1 MKKLVVGILAHVDS
15 GKTTLSEAM
24 LYTAGKIRKLG
35 RVDHKDAYLDTD
47 AQERERG
54 ITIFSKQAVFTY
66 DGMEITLLDTP
77 GHVDFSA
84 EMERTLQVLDYAILV
99 INGVDGVQ
107 SHTDTLWK
115 LLKRYEIPTF
125 IFVNKMDMDGADKD
139 AVFQNI
145 RKKLDGDCVDFSSGD
160 RDEQIAMAD
169 ERLLDTYL
177 DSGMVEVED
186 IIEAILD
193 RKIFPCFWGSALKLS
208 GVQELLDAMNTY
220 MVMPA
225 YNAEFGGRIFKISRD
240 AKGERLTY
248 MKVTGGSL
256 KCREQIEGT
265 EGKVNQIRI
274 YSGARYETV
283 EEASAGTVCAVTGL
297 GETSAGQGVGCE
309 QENVFAGLEPVLS
322 YKVSYPEDKDAVVV
336 LRDIRQLE
344 EEEPELHVEFA
355 QETGE
360 IFVKVMGQV
369 QLQVLTQIVKDRFG
383 YLISFGMG
391 RIIYKETLAEPV
403 MGVGHFEPLRHYAEV
418 HLLMEPLEP
427 GSGMQ
432 FDTICSEDVLDKNWQ
447 RLILTHLEEKE
458 YRGVLTGAPITDMK
472 ITVTAGRA
480 HQKHTEGGDFRQATY
495 RAVRQG
501 LMMGECRLLEP
512 VYAFRLEIPTEMTGR
527 AMNDITRMH
536 GRFAQPEIEG
546 EMSILTGTAPVA
558 TMQEYQQDVTAYTR
572 GQGKLSCT
580 LQGYEPCHN
589 EDEVLAAS
597 TYDPELDL
605 ANPASSVFCAH
616 GAGYIVDWYDVY
628 DMMHVKEDPGFAL
641 AGMEDVLRNITSE
654 PTEADEDNRKRMA
667 RERQDA
673 GVPVYDEK
681 ELEDIFVRTYGSNS
695 RENAAY
701 NKAGFNR
708 YNKGVSEA
716 DWYVKKAAGHGKS
729 KTAGAQTLSA
739 GSKTADTGIARPGAY
754 RKQKGEKEYLLVDGY
769 NVIFAWDD
777 LKALAAVNIDSAR
790 DKLIDIMSNYQGYV
804 GCELILVFDA
814 YKVKQNPGSITKHGN
829 IHVVYTKEAET
840 ADMYIEKTTH
850 ELGRKYK
857 VTVASSDGLE
867 QLIIMGQGAL
877 RMSSRGLREE
887 VERVNQILRKSK
899 DSSIT
904 NILKLIG
911 FFLVALFLR
920 HNRKYRIHVKPPAL
934 A

>member
-99 INGVDGVQ
+99 INGMDGVQ

-115 LLKRYEIPTF
+115 LLKRYEIPTC
-125 IFVNKMDMDGADKD
+125 IFVNKMDMEGTDKD
-139 AVFQNI
+139 VVFQNI

-309 QENVFAGLEPVLS
+309 QGNMFAGLEPVLS

-369 QLQVLTQIVKDRFG
+369 QLQVLTQIIKDRFG

-597 TYDPELDL
+597 TYDPELDM

-673 GVPVYDEK
+673 GAPVYDEK

-701 NKAGFNR
+701 NKAGFDR
-708 YNKGVSEA
+708 HNKSVSEA
-716 DWYVKKAAGHGKS
+716 DWYVKKAAEHGKS
-729 KTAGAQTLSA
+729 KTAGAQTPSV

-790 DKLIDIMSNYQGYV
+790 DKLIDVMSNYQGYV

-887 VERVNQILRKSK
+887 VERVNQILRN
-899 DSSIT
+899 DY
-904 NILKLIG
+904 LK
-911 FFLVALFLR
+911 
-920 HNRKYRIHVKPPAL
+920 
-934 A
+934 

>member
-99 INGVDGVQ
+99 INGMDGVQ

-125 IFVNKMDMDGADKD
+125 IFVNKMDMEGTDKD

-309 QENVFAGLEPVLS
+309 QENVFVGLEPVLS

-369 QLQVLTQIVKDRFG
+369 QLQVLTQIIKDRFG

-673 GVPVYDEK
+673 GAPVYDEK

-708 YNKGVSEA
+708 YNKSVSEA
-716 DWYVKKAAGHGKS
+716 DWYVKKAAEHGKS
-729 KTAGAQTLSA
+729 KTTGAQTLSA

-777 LKALAAVNIDSAR
+777 LKALVAVNIDSAR

-887 VERVNQILRKSK
+887 VERVNQILRN
-899 DSSIT
+899 DY
-904 NILKLIG
+904 LK
-911 FFLVALFLR
+911 
-920 HNRKYRIHVKPPAL
+920 
-934 A
+934 

>member
-125 IFVNKMDMDGADKD
+125 IFVNKMDMEGTDKD
-139 AVFQNI
+139 AVFLNI

-369 QLQVLTQIVKDRFG
+369 QLQVLTQIIKDRFG

-558 TMQEYQQDVTAYTR
+558 TMQEYQQDVTVYTR

-887 VERVNQILRKSK
+887 VERVNQILRN
-899 DSSIT
+899 DY
-904 NILKLIG
+904 LK
-911 FFLVALFLR
+911 
-920 HNRKYRIHVKPPAL
+920 
-934 A
+934 

>member
-47 AQERERG
+47 VQERERG

-84 EMERTLQVLDYAILV
+84 EMERTLQVLDYAVLV
-99 INGVDGVQ
+99 INGMDGVQ

-139 AVFQNI
+139 AIFQNI
-145 RKKLDGDCVDFSSGD
+145 RKKLDGDCVDFLSED

-177 DSGMVEVED
+177 DSGTVETED
-186 IIEAILD
+186 IVEAILD

-283 EEASAGTVCAVTGL
+283 EEAPAGTVCAVTGL
-297 GETSAGQGVGCE
+297 SGTSAGQGVGCE
-309 QENVFAGLEPVLS
+309 QGNVFAGLEPVLS

-355 QETGE
+355 QETRE

-369 QLQVLTQIVKDRFG
+369 QLQVLTQIIKDRFG

-418 HLLMEPLEP
+418 HLLMEPMEP

-546 EMSILTGTAPVA
+546 EMSILTGTAPVV

-597 TYDPELDL
+597 TYDPELDM

-654 PTEADEDNRKRMA
+654 PAEADEDNRKRMA
-667 RERQDA
+667 RERQGTGA
-673 GVPVYDEK
+673 PVYDEK

-708 YNKGVSEA
+708 YNKSVSEA

-729 KTAGAQTLSA
+729 KTVGAQTPA
-739 GSKTADTGIARPGAY
+739 VGSKTADTGIARPGAY

-887 VERVNQILRKSK
+887 VERVNRILRN
-899 DSSIT
+899 DY
-904 NILKLIG
+904 LK
-911 FFLVALFLR
+911 
-920 HNRKYRIHVKPPAL
+920 
-934 A
+934 

>member
-66 DGMEITLLDTP
+66 DSMEITLLDTP

-99 INGVDGVQ
+99 INGMDGVQ

-125 IFVNKMDMDGADKD
+125 IFVNKMDMEGTDKD
-139 AVFQNI
+139 TVFQNI

-369 QLQVLTQIVKDRFG
+369 QLQVLTQIIKDRFG

-597 TYDPELDL
+597 TYDPELDM

-673 GVPVYDEK
+673 GAPVYDEK

-708 YNKGVSEA
+708 HNKSVSEA
-716 DWYVKKAAGHGKS
+716 DWYVKKAAEHGKS
-729 KTAGAQTLSA
+729 KTAGAQTPSV

-790 DKLIDIMSNYQGYV
+790 DKLIDVMSNYQGYV

-887 VERVNQILRKSK
+887 VERVNQILRN
-899 DSSIT
+899 DY
-904 NILKLIG
+904 LK
-911 FFLVALFLR
+911 
-920 HNRKYRIHVKPPAL
+920 
-934 A
+934 

>member
-99 INGVDGVQ
+99 INGMDGVQ

-115 LLKRYEIPTF
+115 LLKRYEIPTL

-139 AVFQNI
+139 AVFRNI

-177 DSGMVEVED
+177 DSGTVETED

-274 YSGARYETV
+274 YSGTRYETV
-283 EEASAGTVCAVTGL
+283 EEAPAGTVCAITGL
-297 GETSAGQGVGCE
+297 NGTSAGQGAGCE
-309 QENVFAGLEPVLS
+309 QGNVFVGLEPVLS

-369 QLQVLTQIVKDRFG
+369 QLQVLTQIIKDRFG

-418 HLLMEPLEP
+418 HLLMEPLEL

-458 YRGVLTGAPITDMK
+458 YRGVLTGALITDIK

-501 LMMGECRLLEP
+501 LMMGESRLLEP

-546 EMSILTGTAPVA
+546 EMSILTGTAPVV

-597 TYDPELDL
+597 AYDPELDM

-667 RERQDA
+667 RERQGA
-673 GVPVYDEK
+673 GAPVYDEK
-681 ELEDIFVRTYGSNS
+681 ELEDIFARTYGSNS

-708 YNKGVSEA
+708 YNKSVSEA

-729 KTAGAQTLSA
+729 KTASVQTSA
-739 GSKTADTGIARPGAY
+739 VGSKTADTGIARPGAY

-790 DKLIDIMSNYQGYV
+790 DKLIDIMLNYQGYV

-887 VERVNQILRKSK
+887 VERVNQILRN
-899 DSSIT
+899 DY
-904 NILKLIG
+904 LK
-911 FFLVALFLR
+911 
-920 HNRKYRIHVKPPAL
+920 
-934 A
+934 

>member
-1 MKKLVVGILAHVDS
+1 MGEQKPEKTKKHICAGLLAHVDS

-99 INGVDGVQ
+99 INGMDGVQ

-125 IFVNKMDMDGADKD
+125 IFVNKMDMEGADKD

-256 KCREQIEGT
+256 KCREQIEET

-369 QLQVLTQIVKDRFG
+369 QLQVLTQIIKDRFG

-597 TYDPELDL
+597 TYDPELDM

-667 RERQDA
+667 REQQDA
-673 GVPVYDEK
+673 GAPVYDEK

-708 YNKGVSEA
+708 HNKSVSEA
-716 DWYVKKAAGHGKS
+716 DWYVKKAAEHGKS
-729 KTAGAQTLSA
+729 KTAGAQTPSV

-790 DKLIDIMSNYQGYV
+790 DKLIDVMSNYQGYV

-887 VERVNQILRKSK
+887 VERVNQILRN
-899 DSSIT
+899 DY
-904 NILKLIG
+904 LK
-911 FFLVALFLR
+911 
-920 HNRKYRIHVKPPAL
+920 
-934 A
+934 

>member
-84 EMERTLQVLDYAILV
+84 EMERTLQVIDYAILV
-99 INGVDGVQ
+99 INGMDGVQ

-125 IFVNKMDMDGADKD
+125 IFVNKMDMEGTDKD

-322 YKVSYPEDKDAVVV
+322 YKVSYPGDKDAVVV

-369 QLQVLTQIVKDRFG
+369 QLQVLTQIIKDRFG

-597 TYDPELDL
+597 TYDPELDM

-628 DMMHVKEDPGFAL
+628 DMMHVKEDLGFAL

-673 GVPVYDEK
+673 GAPVYDEK

-708 YNKGVSEA
+708 HNKSVSEA
-716 DWYVKKAAGHGKS
+716 DWYVKKAAEHGKS
-729 KTAGAQTLSA
+729 KTVGAQTPSV

-790 DKLIDIMSNYQGYV
+790 DKLIDVMSNYQGYV

-887 VERVNQILRKSK
+887 VERVNQILRN
-899 DSSIT
+899 DY
-904 NILKLIG
+904 LK
-911 FFLVALFLR
+911 
-920 HNRKYRIHVKPPAL
+920 
-934 A
+934 

>member
-1 MKKLVVGILAHVDS
+1 MMDRNRVNTDMKKLVVGILAHVDS

-887 VERVNQILRKSK
+887 VERVNQILRN
-899 DSSIT
+899 DY
-904 NILKLIG
+904 LK
-911 FFLVALFLR
+911 
-920 HNRKYRIHVKPPAL
+920 
-934 A
+934 

>member
-66 DGMEITLLDTP
+66 GGMEITLLDTP

-99 INGVDGVQ
+99 INGMDGVQ

-125 IFVNKMDMDGADKD
+125 IFVNKMDMEGTDKD

-283 EEASAGTVCAVTGL
+283 EEAFAGTVCAVTGL

-322 YKVSYPEDKDAVVV
+322 YKVSYPGDKDAVVV

-369 QLQVLTQIVKDRFG
+369 QLQVLTQIIKDRFG

-597 TYDPELDL
+597 TYDPELDM

-628 DMMHVKEDPGFAL
+628 DMMHVKEDLGFAL

-673 GVPVYDEK
+673 GAPVYDEK

-708 YNKGVSEA
+708 HNKSVSEA
-716 DWYVKKAAGHGKS
+716 DWYVKKAAEHGKS
-729 KTAGAQTLSA
+729 KTVGAQTPSV

-790 DKLIDIMSNYQGYV
+790 DKLIDVMSNYQGYV

-814 YKVKQNPGSITKHGN
+814 YRVKQNPGSITKHEN

-887 VERVNQILRKSK
+887 VERVNQILRN
-899 DSSIT
+899 DY
-904 NILKLIG
+904 LK
-911 FFLVALFLR
+911 
-920 HNRKYRIHVKPPAL
+920 
-934 A
+934 

>member
-99 INGVDGVQ
+99 INGMDGVQ

-125 IFVNKMDMDGADKD
+125 IFVNKMDMEGTDKD

-597 TYDPELDL
+597 TYDPEFDM

-641 AGMEDVLRNITSE
+641 AGMEDVLRNIMSE

-695 RENAAY
+695 RGNAAY

-729 KTAGAQTLSA
+729 KTVGAQTLSA

-887 VERVNQILRKSK
+887 VERVNQILRN
-899 DSSIT
+899 DY
-904 NILKLIG
+904 LK
-911 FFLVALFLR
+911 
-920 HNRKYRIHVKPPAL
+920 
-934 A
+934 

>member
-1 MKKLVVGILAHVDS
+1 MMDRNRVNTDMKKLVVGILAHVDS

-99 INGVDGVQ
+99 INGMDGVQ

-125 IFVNKMDMDGADKD
+125 IFVNKMDMEGTDKD

-145 RKKLDGDCVDFSSGD
+145 QKKLDGDCVDFSSGD

-322 YKVSYPEDKDAVVV
+322 YKVSYPGDKDAVVV

-369 QLQVLTQIVKDRFG
+369 QLQVLTQIIKDRFG

-597 TYDPELDL
+597 TYDPELDMV
-605 ANPASSVFCAH
+605 NPASSVFCAH

-673 GVPVYDEK
+673 GAPVYDEK

-708 YNKGVSEA
+708 HNKSVSEA
-716 DWYVKKAAGHGKS
+716 DWYVKKAAEHGKS
-729 KTAGAQTLSA
+729 KTAGAQTPSV

-790 DKLIDIMSNYQGYV
+790 DKLIDVMSNYQGYV

-887 VERVNQILRKSK
+887 VERVNQILRN
-899 DSSIT
+899 DY
-904 NILKLIG
+904 LK
-911 FFLVALFLR
+911 
-920 HNRKYRIHVKPPAL
+920 
-934 A
+934 

>member
-47 AQERERG
+47 VQERERG

-99 INGVDGVQ
+99 INGMDGVQ

-139 AVFQNI
+139 AIFQNI
-145 RKKLDGDCVDFSSGD
+145 RKKLDGDCVDFLSED

-177 DSGMVEVED
+177 DSGTVETED

-256 KCREQIEGT
+256 KCREQIDGT

-283 EEASAGTVCAVTGL
+283 EEAPAGTVCAVTGL
-297 GETSAGQGVGCE
+297 SETSAGQGVGCE

-355 QETGE
+355 QETRE

-418 HLLMEPLEP
+418 HLLMEPMEP

-558 TMQEYQQDVTAYTR
+558 TMQGYQQDVTAYTR

-597 TYDPELDL
+597 TYDPELDM

-654 PTEADEDNRKRMA
+654 PAEADEDNRKRMA
-667 RERQDA
+667 RERQGA
-673 GVPVYDEK
+673 GAPVYDEK

-708 YNKGVSEA
+708 YNKSVSEA

-729 KTAGAQTLSA
+729 KTVGAQTPA
-739 GSKTADTGIARPGAY
+739 VGSKTADTGIARPGAY

-887 VERVNQILRKSK
+887 VERVNRILRN
-899 DSSIT
+899 DY
-904 NILKLIG
+904 LK
-911 FFLVALFLR
+911 
-920 HNRKYRIHVKPPAL
+920 
-934 A
+934 

>member
-99 INGVDGVQ
+99 INGMDGVQ

-125 IFVNKMDMDGADKD
+125 IFVNKMDMEGADKD

-369 QLQVLTQIVKDRFG
+369 QLQVLTQIIKDRFG

-887 VERVNQILRKSK
+887 VERVNQILRN
-899 DSSIT
+899 DY
-904 NILKLIG
+904 LK
-911 FFLVALFLR
+911 
-920 HNRKYRIHVKPPAL
+920 
-934 A
+934 

>member
-1 MKKLVVGILAHVDS
+1 MMDRNKVNTYMKKLVVGILAHVDS

-99 INGVDGVQ
+99 INGMDGVQ

-115 LLKRYEIPTF
+115 LLKRYEIPTL

-139 AVFQNI
+139 AVFRNI

-177 DSGMVEVED
+177 DSGTVETED

-274 YSGARYETV
+274 YSGTRYETV
-283 EEASAGTVCAVTGL
+283 EEAPAGTVCAITGL
-297 GETSAGQGVGCE
+297 NGTSAGQGAGCE
-309 QENVFAGLEPVLS
+309 QGNVFVGLEPVLS

-369 QLQVLTQIVKDRFG
+369 QFQVLTQIIKDRFG

-418 HLLMEPLEP
+418 HLLMEPLEL

-458 YRGVLTGAPITDMK
+458 YRGVLTGALITDIK

-501 LMMGECRLLEP
+501 LMMGESRLLEP

-546 EMSILTGTAPVA
+546 EMSILTGTAPVV

-597 TYDPELDL
+597 AYDPELDM

-667 RERQDA
+667 RERQGA
-673 GVPVYDEK
+673 GAPVYDEK
-681 ELEDIFVRTYGSNS
+681 ELEDIFARTYGSNS

-708 YNKGVSEA
+708 YNKSVSEA

-729 KTAGAQTLSA
+729 KTASVQTSA
-739 GSKTADTGIARPGAY
+739 VGSKTADTGIARPGAY

-790 DKLIDIMSNYQGYV
+790 DKLIDIMLNYQGYV

-887 VERVNQILRKSK
+887 VERVNQILRN
-899 DSSIT
+899 DY
-904 NILKLIG
+904 LK
-911 FFLVALFLR
+911 
-920 HNRKYRIHVKPPAL
+920 
-934 A
+934 

>member
-99 INGVDGVQ
+99 INGMDGVQ

-125 IFVNKMDMDGADKD
+125 IFVNKMDMEGTDKD
-139 AVFQNI
+139 VVFQNI

-309 QENVFAGLEPVLS
+309 QGNMFAGLEPVLS

-369 QLQVLTQIVKDRFG
+369 QLQVLTQIIKDRFG

-580 LQGYEPCHN
+580 CTLQGYEPCHN

-597 TYDPELDL
+597 TYDPELDM

-654 PTEADEDNRKRMA
+654 PTGADEDNRKRMA

-673 GVPVYDEK
+673 GAPVYDEK

-708 YNKGVSEA
+708 HNKSVSEA
-716 DWYVKKAAGHGKS
+716 DWYVKKAAEHGKS
-729 KTAGAQTLSA
+729 KTAGAQTPSV

-790 DKLIDIMSNYQGYV
+790 DKLIDVMSNYQGYV

-887 VERVNQILRKSK
+887 VERVNQILRN
-899 DSSIT
+899 DY
-904 NILKLIG
+904 LK
-911 FFLVALFLR
+911 
-920 HNRKYRIHVKPPAL
+920 
-934 A
+934 

>member
-99 INGVDGVQ
+99 INGMDGVQ

-125 IFVNKMDMDGADKD
+125 IFVNKMDMEGTDKD

-309 QENVFAGLEPVLS
+309 QGNMFAGLEPVLS

-369 QLQVLTQIVKDRFG
+369 QLQVLTQIIKDRFG

-597 TYDPELDL
+597 TYDPELDM

-673 GVPVYDEK
+673 GAPVYDEK

-701 NKAGFNR
+701 NKAGFDR
-708 YNKGVSEA
+708 HNKSVSEA
-716 DWYVKKAAGHGKS
+716 DWYVKKAAEHGKS
-729 KTAGAQTLSA
+729 KTAGAQTPSV

-790 DKLIDIMSNYQGYV
+790 DKLIDVMSNYQGYV

-887 VERVNQILRKSK
+887 VERVNQILRN
-899 DSSIT
+899 DY
-904 NILKLIG
+904 LK
-911 FFLVALFLR
+911 
-920 HNRKYRIHVKPPAL
+920 
-934 A
+934 

>member
-99 INGVDGVQ
+99 INGMDGVQ

-125 IFVNKMDMDGADKD
+125 IFVNKMDMEGADKD

-177 DSGMVEVED
+177 DSGTVETED

-283 EEASAGTVCAVTGL
+283 EEALAGTVCAVTGL
-297 GETSAGQGVGCE
+297 GDTSAGQGVGCE

-355 QETGE
+355 QETRE

-369 QLQVLTQIVKDRFG
+369 QLQVLTQIIKDRFG
-383 YLISFGMG
+383 YHISFGMG

-432 FDTICSEDVLDKNWQ
+432 FDTICSEDILDKNWQ

-580 LQGYEPCHN
+580 LQEYEPCHN

-597 TYDPELDL
+597 TYDPELDM

-667 RERQDA
+667 RERQGA
-673 GVPVYDEK
+673 GAPVYDEK
-681 ELEDIFVRTYGSNS
+681 ELEDIFIRTYGSNS

-708 YNKGVSEA
+708 YNKSVSEA
-716 DWYVKKAAGHGKS
+716 DWYVKKAAEHGKS
-729 KTAGAQTLSA
+729 KTTGAQTPAVGL
-739 GSKTADTGIARPGAY
+739 KTADTGIARPGAY

-887 VERVNQILRKSK
+887 VERVNRILR
-899 DSSIT
+899 DDY
-904 NILKLIG
+904 LK
-911 FFLVALFLR
+911 
-920 HNRKYRIHVKPPAL
+920 
-934 A
+934 

>member
-99 INGVDGVQ
+99 INGMDGVQ

-125 IFVNKMDMDGADKD
+125 IFVNKMDMEGTDKD

-186 IIEAILD
+186 ITEAILD

-369 QLQVLTQIVKDRFG
+369 QLQVLTQIIKDRFG

-391 RIIYKETLAEPV
+391 RIIYKETLVEPV

-597 TYDPELDL
+597 TYDPELDM

-673 GVPVYDEK
+673 GAPVYDEK

-708 YNKGVSEA
+708 HNKSVSEA
-716 DWYVKKAAGHGKS
+716 DWYVKKAAEHGKS
-729 KTAGAQTLSA
+729 KTTGAQTLSA

-887 VERVNQILRKSK
+887 VERVNQILRN
-899 DSSIT
+899 DY
-904 NILKLIG
+904 LK
-911 FFLVALFLR
+911 
-920 HNRKYRIHVKPPAL
+920 
-934 A
+934 

>member
-99 INGVDGVQ
+99 INGMDGVQ

-125 IFVNKMDMDGADKD
+125 IFVNKMDMEGTDKD

-309 QENVFAGLEPVLS
+309 QENVFVGLEPVLS

-369 QLQVLTQIVKDRFG
+369 QLQVLTQIIKDRFG

-667 RERQDA
+667 REQQDA
-673 GVPVYDEK
+673 GAPVYDEK

-708 YNKGVSEA
+708 YNKSVSEA
-716 DWYVKKAAGHGKS
+716 DWYVKKAAEHGKS
-729 KTAGAQTLSA
+729 KTTGAQTLSA

-887 VERVNQILRKSK
+887 VERVNQILRN
-899 DSSIT
+899 DY
-904 NILKLIG
+904 LK
-911 FFLVALFLR
+911 
-920 HNRKYRIHVKPPAL
+920 
-934 A
+934 

>member
-99 INGVDGVQ
+99 INGMDGVQ

-125 IFVNKMDMDGADKD
+125 IFVNKMDMEGTDKD
-139 AVFQNI
+139 AVFPNI

-673 GVPVYDEK
+673 GAPVYDEK

-708 YNKGVSEA
+708 HNKSVSEA
-716 DWYVKKAAGHGKS
+716 DWYVKKAAEHGKS
-729 KTAGAQTLSA
+729 KTTGAQTLSA

-887 VERVNQILRKSK
+887 VERVNQILRN
-899 DSSIT
+899 DY
-904 NILKLIG
+904 LK
-911 FFLVALFLR
+911 
-920 HNRKYRIHVKPPAL
+920 
-934 A
+934 

>member
-99 INGVDGVQ
+99 INGMDGVQ

-125 IFVNKMDMDGADKD
+125 IFVNKMDMEGADKD

-177 DSGMVEVED
+177 DSGTVETED

-225 YNAEFGGRIFKISRD
+225 YNVEFGGRIFKISRD

-309 QENVFAGLEPVLS
+309 QANVFAGLEPVLS

-369 QLQVLTQIVKDRFG
+369 QLQVLIQIIKDRFG

-597 TYDPELDL
+597 TYDPELDM

-667 RERQDA
+667 RERQ
-673 GVPVYDEK
+673 GVGAPVYDEK
-681 ELEDIFVRTYGSNS
+681 ELEDIFIRTYGSNS

-708 YNKGVSEA
+708 YNKSVSEA
-716 DWYVKKAAGHGKS
+716 DWYVKKAAEHGKS
-729 KTAGAQTLSA
+729 KTTGAQTPAVGL
-739 GSKTADTGIARPGAY
+739 KTADTGIARPGAY

-887 VERVNQILRKSK
+887 VERVNRILR
-899 DSSIT
+899 DDY
-904 NILKLIG
+904 LK
-911 FFLVALFLR
+911 
-920 HNRKYRIHVKPPAL
+920 
-934 A
+934 

>member
-99 INGVDGVQ
+99 INGMDGVQ

-125 IFVNKMDMDGADKD
+125 IFVNKMDMEGTDKD

-673 GVPVYDEK
+673 GAPVYDEK

-708 YNKGVSEA
+708 HNKSVSEA
-716 DWYVKKAAGHGKS
+716 DWYVKKAAEHGKS
-729 KTAGAQTLSA
+729 KTTGAQTLSA

-887 VERVNQILRKSK
+887 VERVNQILRN
-899 DSSIT
+899 DY
-904 NILKLIG
+904 LK
-911 FFLVALFLR
+911 
-920 HNRKYRIHVKPPAL
+920 
-934 A
+934 

>member
-99 INGVDGVQ
+99 INGMDGVQ

-125 IFVNKMDMDGADKD
+125 IFVNKMDMEGTDKD

-177 DSGMVEVED
+177 DSGMVETED

-283 EEASAGTVCAVTGL
+283 EEASAGTICAVTGL

-369 QLQVLTQIVKDRFG
+369 QLQVLTQIIKDRFG

-597 TYDPELDL
+597 TYDPELDM

-673 GVPVYDEK
+673 GAPVYDEK

-708 YNKGVSEA
+708 HNKSVSEA
-716 DWYVKKAAGHGKS
+716 DWYVKKAAEHGKS
-729 KTAGAQTLSA
+729 KTAGAQTPSV

-790 DKLIDIMSNYQGYV
+790 DKLIDVMSNYQGYV

-887 VERVNQILRKSK
+887 VERVNQILRN
-899 DSSIT
+899 DY
-904 NILKLIG
+904 LK
-911 FFLVALFLR
+911 
-920 HNRKYRIHVKPPAL
+920 
-934 A
+934 

>member
-99 INGVDGVQ
+99 INGMDGVQ

-125 IFVNKMDMDGADKD
+125 IFVNKMDMEGTDKD
-139 AVFQNI
+139 AVFLNI

-322 YKVSYPEDKDAVVV
+322 EDKDAVVV

-369 QLQVLTQIVKDRFG
+369 QLQVLTQIIKDRFG

-597 TYDPELDL
+597 TYDPELDM

-673 GVPVYDEK
+673 GAPVYDEK

-708 YNKGVSEA
+708 HNKSVSEA
-716 DWYVKKAAGHGKS
+716 DWYVKKAAEHGKS
-729 KTAGAQTLSA
+729 KTVGAQTPSV

-790 DKLIDIMSNYQGYV
+790 DKLIDVMSNYQGYV

-887 VERVNQILRKSK
+887 VERVNQILRN
-899 DSSIT
+899 DY
-904 NILKLIG
+904 LK
-911 FFLVALFLR
+911 
-920 HNRKYRIHVKPPAL
+920 
-934 A
+934 

>member
-99 INGVDGVQ
+99 INGMDGVQ

-283 EEASAGTVCAVTGL
+283 EEAPAGTVCAVTGL
-297 GETSAGQGVGCE
+297 SETSAGQGVGCE
-309 QENVFAGLEPVLS
+309 QGNVFAGLEPVLS

-355 QETGE
+355 QETRE

-369 QLQVLTQIVKDRFG
+369 QLQVLTQIIKDRFG

-597 TYDPELDL
+597 TYDPELDM

-654 PTEADEDNRKRMA
+654 PAEADEDNRKRMA
-667 RERQDA
+667 RERQGTGA
-673 GVPVYDEK
+673 PVYDEK

-708 YNKGVSEA
+708 YNKSVSEA

-729 KTAGAQTLSA
+729 KTAGAQTPA
-739 GSKTADTGIARPGAY
+739 VGSKTADTGIARPGAY

-790 DKLIDIMSNYQGYV
+790 DKLIDVMSNYQGYV

-887 VERVNQILRKSK
+887 VERVNRILRN
-899 DSSIT
+899 DY
-904 NILKLIG
+904 LK
-911 FFLVALFLR
+911 
-920 HNRKYRIHVKPPAL
+920 
-934 A
+934 

>member
-99 INGVDGVQ
+99 INGMDGVQ

-125 IFVNKMDMDGADKD
+125 IFVNKMDMEGTDKD

-309 QENVFAGLEPVLS
+309 QENVFVGLEPVLS

-369 QLQVLTQIVKDRFG
+369 QLQVLTQIIKDRFG

-546 EMSILTGTAPVA
+546 EMSILTGTAPIA

-597 TYDPELDL
+597 TYDPELDM

-673 GVPVYDEK
+673 GAPVYDEK

-708 YNKGVSEA
+708 HNKSVSEA
-716 DWYVKKAAGHGKS
+716 DWYVKKAAEHGKS
-729 KTAGAQTLSA
+729 KTAGAQTPSV

-790 DKLIDIMSNYQGYV
+790 DKLIDVMSNYQGYV

-887 VERVNQILRKSK
+887 VERVNQILRN
-899 DSSIT
+899 DY
-904 NILKLIG
+904 LK
-911 FFLVALFLR
+911 
-920 HNRKYRIHVKPPAL
+920 
-934 A
+934 

>member
-99 INGVDGVQ
+99 INGMDGVQ

-125 IFVNKMDMDGADKD
+125 IFVNKMDMEGTDKD
-139 AVFQNI
+139 AVFPNI

-369 QLQVLTQIVKDRFG
+369 QLQVLTQIIKDRFG

-391 RIIYKETLAEPV
+391 RIIYKETLVEPV

-418 HLLMEPLEP
+418 HLLMEPLEL

-597 TYDPELDL
+597 TYDPELDM

-673 GVPVYDEK
+673 GAPVYDEK

-708 YNKGVSEA
+708 HNKSVSEA
-716 DWYVKKAAGHGKS
+716 DWYVKKAAEHGKS
-729 KTAGAQTLSA
+729 KTAGAQTPSV

-829 IHVVYTKEAET
+829 IHVVYTK
-840 ADMYIEKTTH
+840 
-850 ELGRKYK
+850 
-857 VTVASSDGLE
+857 
-867 QLIIMGQGAL
+867 
-877 RMSSRGLREE
+877 
-887 VERVNQILRKSK
+887 
-899 DSSIT
+899 
-904 NILKLIG
+904 
-911 FFLVALFLR
+911 
-920 HNRKYRIHVKPPAL
+920 
-934 A
+934 

>member
-47 AQERERG
+47 VQERERG

-99 INGVDGVQ
+99 INGMDGVQ

-139 AVFQNI
+139 AIFQNI

-177 DSGMVEVED
+177 DSGTVETED

-248 MKVTGGSL
+248 MKVAGGSL

-283 EEASAGTVCAVTGL
+283 EEAPAGMVCAVTGL

-309 QENVFAGLEPVLS
+309 QGNMFAGLEPVLS

-355 QETGE
+355 QETRE

-558 TMQEYQQDVTAYTR
+558 TMQGYQQDVTAYTR

-597 TYDPELDL
+597 TYDPELDM

-667 RERQDA
+667 RERQGA
-673 GVPVYDEK
+673 GAPVYDEK

-708 YNKGVSEA
+708 YNKSVSEA

-729 KTAGAQTLSA
+729 KTAGAQA
-739 GSKTADTGIARPGAY
+739 PAVGSKTADTGIARPGAY

-790 DKLIDIMSNYQGYV
+790 DKLIDVMSNYQGYV

-887 VERVNQILRKSK
+887 VERVNQILRN
-899 DSSIT
+899 DY
-904 NILKLIG
+904 LK
-911 FFLVALFLR
+911 
-920 HNRKYRIHVKPPAL
+920 
-934 A
+934 

>member
-99 INGVDGVQ
+99 INGMDGVQ

-125 IFVNKMDMDGADKD
+125 IFVNKMDMEGTDKD
-139 AVFQNI
+139 AVFPNI

-322 YKVSYPEDKDAVVV
+322 YKVSYPGDKDAVVV

-369 QLQVLTQIVKDRFG
+369 QLQVLTQIIKDRFG

-418 HLLMEPLEP
+418 HLLMEPGEP
-427 GSGMQ
+427 GSGLQ
-432 FDTICSEDVLDKNWQ
+432 FFTACSEDVLDRNWQ

-597 TYDPELDL
+597 TYDPELDM

-729 KTAGAQTLSA
+729 KTVGAQTLSA

-777 LKALAAVNIDSAR
+777 LKVLAAVNIDSAR

-887 VERVNQILRKSK
+887 VERVNQILRN
-899 DSSIT
+899 DY
-904 NILKLIG
+904 LK
-911 FFLVALFLR
+911 
-920 HNRKYRIHVKPPAL
+920 
-934 A
+934 

>member
-369 QLQVLTQIVKDRFG
+369 QIQVLTQIVKDRFG

-887 VERVNQILRKSK
+887 VERVNQILRN
-899 DSSIT
+899 DY
-904 NILKLIG
+904 LK
-911 FFLVALFLR
+911 
-920 HNRKYRIHVKPPAL
+920 
-934 A
+934 

>member
-99 INGVDGVQ
+99 INGMDGVQ

-125 IFVNKMDMDGADKD
+125 IFVNKMDMEGTDKD

-283 EEASAGTVCAVTGL
+283 EEASAGTICAVTGL

-369 QLQVLTQIVKDRFG
+369 QLQVLTQIIKDRFG

-597 TYDPELDL
+597 TYDPELDM

-673 GVPVYDEK
+673 GAPVYDEK

-729 KTAGAQTLSA
+729 KTAGAQTPSA

-790 DKLIDIMSNYQGYV
+790 DKLIDVMSNYQGYV

-887 VERVNQILRKSK
+887 VERVNQILRN
-899 DSSIT
+899 DY
-904 NILKLIG
+904 LK
-911 FFLVALFLR
+911 
-920 HNRKYRIHVKPPAL
+920 
-934 A
+934 

>member
-125 IFVNKMDMDGADKD
+125 IFVNKMDMEGTDKD

-641 AGMEDVLRNITSE
+641 AGIEDVLRNITSE

-667 RERQDA
+667 RGRQDA

-716 DWYVKKAAGHGKS
+716 DWYVKKAAEHGKS
-729 KTAGAQTLSA
+729 KTAGAQTPSV

-790 DKLIDIMSNYQGYV
+790 DKLIDVMSNYQGYV

-887 VERVNQILRKSK
+887 VERVNQILRN
-899 DSSIT
+899 DY
-904 NILKLIG
+904 LK
-911 FFLVALFLR
+911 
-920 HNRKYRIHVKPPAL
+920 
-934 A
+934 

>member
-47 AQERERG
+47 VQERERG

-66 DGMEITLLDTP
+66 DDMEITLLDTP

-99 INGVDGVQ
+99 INGMDGVQ

-125 IFVNKMDMDGADKD
+125 IFVNKMDMDGSDKD

-177 DSGMVEVED
+177 DSGMVETED

-208 GVQELLDAMNTY
+208 GVQELLDAMNIY

-283 EEASAGTVCAVTGL
+283 EEVPAGTVCAVTGL

-336 LRDIRQLE
+336 LRNIRQLE

-355 QETGE
+355 QETRE

-369 QLQVLTQIVKDRFG
+369 QLQVLTQIIKDRFG

-418 HLLMEPLEP
+418 HLLMEPLEL

-597 TYDPELDL
+597 TYDPELDM

-667 RERQDA
+667 RERQ
-673 GVPVYDEK
+673 GVGAPVYDEK

-708 YNKGVSEA
+708 YNKSVSEA
-716 DWYVKKAAGHGKS
+716 DWYVKKAAEHGKS
-729 KTAGAQTLSA
+729 KTTGAQTPAVGL
-739 GSKTADTGIARPGAY
+739 KTADTGIARPGAY

-887 VERVNQILRKSK
+887 VERVNRILR
-899 DSSIT
+899 DDY
-904 NILKLIG
+904 LK
-911 FFLVALFLR
+911 
-920 HNRKYRIHVKPPAL
+920 
-934 A
+934 

>member
-99 INGVDGVQ
+99 INGMDGVQ

-125 IFVNKMDMDGADKD
+125 IFVNKMDMEGTDKD

-193 RKIFPCFWGSALKLS
+193 RRIFPCFWGSALKLS

-673 GVPVYDEK
+673 GAPVYDEK

-708 YNKGVSEA
+708 HNKSVSEA
-716 DWYVKKAAGHGKS
+716 DWYVKKAAEHGKS
-729 KTAGAQTLSA
+729 KTTGAQTLSA

-887 VERVNQILRKSK
+887 VERVNQILRN
-899 DSSIT
+899 DY
-904 NILKLIG
+904 LK
-911 FFLVALFLR
+911 
-920 HNRKYRIHVKPPAL
+920 
-934 A
+934 

>member
-99 INGVDGVQ
+99 INGMDGVQ

-125 IFVNKMDMDGADKD
+125 IFVNKMDMEGTDKD

-369 QLQVLTQIVKDRFG
+369 QLQVLTQIIKDRFG

-558 TMQEYQQDVTAYTR
+558 TMQEYQQDVTVYTR

-777 LKALAAVNIDSAR
+777 LKTLAAVNIDSAR

-887 VERVNQILRKSK
+887 VERVNQILRN
-899 DSSIT
+899 DY
-904 NILKLIG
+904 LK
-911 FFLVALFLR
+911 
-920 HNRKYRIHVKPPAL
+920 
-934 A
+934 

>member
-472 ITVTAGRA
+472 ITETAGRA

-887 VERVNQILRKSK
+887 VERVNQILRN
-899 DSSIT
+899 DY
-904 NILKLIG
+904 LK
-911 FFLVALFLR
+911 
-920 HNRKYRIHVKPPAL
+920 
-934 A
+934 

>member
-66 DGMEITLLDTP
+66 GGMEITLLDTP

-99 INGVDGVQ
+99 INGMDGVQ

-125 IFVNKMDMDGADKD
+125 IFVNKMDMEGTDKD
-139 AVFQNI
+139 TVFQNI

-283 EEASAGTVCAVTGL
+283 EEASAGTICAVTGL

-369 QLQVLTQIVKDRFG
+369 QLQVLTQIIKDRFG

-597 TYDPELDL
+597 TYDPVLDM

-673 GVPVYDEK
+673 GAPVYDEK

-708 YNKGVSEA
+708 HNKSVSEA
-716 DWYVKKAAGHGKS
+716 DWYVKKAAEHGKS
-729 KTAGAQTLSA
+729 KTAGAQTPSV

-790 DKLIDIMSNYQGYV
+790 DKLIDVMSNYQGYV

-887 VERVNQILRKSK
+887 VERVNQILRN
-899 DSSIT
+899 DY
-904 NILKLIG
+904 LK
-911 FFLVALFLR
+911 
-920 HNRKYRIHVKPPAL
+920 
-934 A
+934 

>member
-47 AQERERG
+47 VQERERG

-99 INGVDGVQ
+99 INGMDGVQ

-139 AVFQNI
+139 AIFQNI
-145 RKKLDGDCVDFSSGD
+145 RKKLDGDCVDFLSED

-177 DSGMVEVED
+177 DTGMVETED

-256 KCREQIEGT
+256 KCREQIDGT

-283 EEASAGTVCAVTGL
+283 EEAPAGMVCAVTGL

-309 QENVFAGLEPVLS
+309 QENMFAGLEPVLS

-355 QETGE
+355 QETRE

-369 QLQVLTQIVKDRFG
+369 QLQVLTQIIKDRFG

-418 HLLMEPLEP
+418 HLLMEPMEP

-597 TYDPELDL
+597 TYDPELDM

-667 RERQDA
+667 RERQGA
-673 GVPVYDEK
+673 GAPVYDEK

-708 YNKGVSEA
+708 YNKSVSEA

-729 KTAGAQTLSA
+729 KTAGAQTPA
-739 GSKTADTGIARPGAY
+739 VGSKTADTGIARPGAY

-790 DKLIDIMSNYQGYV
+790 DKLIDVMSNYQGYV

-887 VERVNQILRKSK
+887 VERVNRILRN
-899 DSSIT
+899 DY
-904 NILKLIG
+904 LK
-911 FFLVALFLR
+911 
-920 HNRKYRIHVKPPAL
+920 
-934 A
+934 

>member
-654 PTEADEDNRKRMA
+654 PTEADEDNRMRMA

-887 VERVNQILRKSK
+887 VERVNQILRN
-899 DSSIT
+899 DY
-904 NILKLIG
+904 LK
-911 FFLVALFLR
+911 
-920 HNRKYRIHVKPPAL
+920 
-934 A
+934 